1 MKKPMRQ
8 YDVVLIKLAGRTR
21 TDEESLTDLLN
32 ERARA
37 GWQFHTVAPLSPA
50 RVLVVFAR
58 DTA

>member
-8 YDVVLIKLAGRTR
+8 YEVVLVKLAGRTR
-21 TDEESLTDLLN
+21 PDEESLTDLLN
-32 ERARA
+32 ERART